1 MQAITRLLRDL
12 GTILG
17 RLAVGADASASS
29 PTAKQYYDPT
39 TENLVDQA

>member
-29 PTAKQYYDPT
+29 PTAEQYYDPT